1 MNIGLIDNDAYT
13 FEDVFVK
20 GTNVPG
26 REIGHTRTLKN
37 TVVEASLGQDGS
49 IIIGNEKPL
58 DLIKRFPN
66 LESTLDTGIRS
77 MLVVSLD
84 SSTDLIGAIVIAS
97 FKPSAYTDEHMEI
110 IKRISSKIISRVTIL
125 KGERTNLPPK

>member
-1 MNIGLIDNDAYT
+1 MKDWFELPEITAKEVLGDDYT
-13 FEDVFVK
+13 
-20 GTNVPG
+20 
-26 REIGHTRTLKN
+26 
-37 TVVEASLGQDGS
+37 
-49 IIIGNEKPL
+49 PL

-77 MLVVSLD
+77 MLVVSLE

-110 IKRISSKIISRVTIL
+110 IRRISSKIISRVTIL